1 MGDFWYYWG
10 TNNEP
15 GGGFTELKKYSIKK
29 ALMKVPEHLQH
40 QPIIGVDDY
49 DLIDGQYASD
59 SDAKALSIGFAQ
71 YDNSEISAK
80 VFRHTGKTWSRQ
92 SEEIPIHRALDIAI
106 LIVSTML
113 ENENNTSSLNERI
126 ILPNRAQELSDYYNS
141 NQNILRPRLEELRG
155 MLNELLL

>member
-1 MGDFWYYWG
+1 
-10 TNNEP
+10 
-15 GGGFTELKKYSIKK
+15 
-29 ALMKVPEHLQH
+29 MKVPEHLQH